1 MLDGYQKE
9 IFTRALTDGDRVSY
23 DVYSKGE
30 GPVVVIMQEL
40 PGIGPETLRLADRFI
55 SYDYKVVLPHLF
67 GPLGQTCTLGNLA
80 RVFCMRREFHLF
92 AKNGSSPIVG
102 WMKALC
108 QTLRERSEY
117 EGVAVIGMCL
127 TGNFAMSLM
136 ADDAVLASVASQ
148 PAMPFFAQGSLHMS
162 KDEMKATRERLDHL
176 AKTTEPPFQNGQ
188 MMALRFEKD
197 WMCTARKFE
206 AIDRD
211 LNQEADRVRQ
221 RVLPGKGHSVLTRDF
236 KVKKGHPTREAF
248 DEVVR
253 YFDKSFGIKRP

>member
-9 IFTRALTDGDRVSY
+9 IFKAPLTGGEMVSH
-23 DVYSKGE
+23 DVYSKGK
-30 GPVVVIMQEL
+30 GPVVVIIQEL
-40 PGIGPETLRLADRFI
+40 PGIGPETLRLADRFV
-55 SYDYKVVLPHLF
+55 SYDYSVVLPHLF
-67 GPLGQTCTLGNLA
+67 GPLGRTSMPGNLA

-102 WMKALC
+102 WLKALC
-108 QTLRERSEY
+108 QTLRERSGHD
-117 EGVAVIGMCL
+117 GVAVIGMCL
-127 TGNFAMSLM
+127 TGNFAMSLV
-136 ADDAVLASVASQ
+136 ADEAVLAGVASQ

-162 KDEMKATRERLDHL
+162 RDEMDASCKRLDQIG
-176 AKTTEPPFQNGQ
+176 P

-197 WMCTARKFE
+197 RMCTARKFE
-206 AIDRD
+206 AIDRE
-211 LNQEADRVRQ
+211 LNQADHRVRQ
-221 RVLPGKGHSVLTRDF
+221 RVLPGRGHSVLTRDF